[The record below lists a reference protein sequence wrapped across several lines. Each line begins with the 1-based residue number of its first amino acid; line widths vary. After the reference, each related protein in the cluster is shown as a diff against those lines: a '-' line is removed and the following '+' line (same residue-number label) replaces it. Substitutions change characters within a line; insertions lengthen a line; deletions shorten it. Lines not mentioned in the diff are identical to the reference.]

1 MKSKLENVEAD
12 PAQAVGHA
20 PGPSVLRMDGRELWL
35 GDTIIAVSTGSTGIE
50 RGKEIVQRYNQY
62 DALLD
67 ALEQLIADIEST
79 HVDGEELERSFYPPT
94 MEQARAAVVAARGGD
109 K

>member
-1 MKSKLENVEAD
+1 MAESYGWVI
-12 PAQAVGHA
+12 
-20 PGPSVLRMDGRELWL
+20 PSLPFQPDQPE
-35 GDTIIAVSTGSTGIE
+35 IE

-62 DALLD
+62 DTLLD